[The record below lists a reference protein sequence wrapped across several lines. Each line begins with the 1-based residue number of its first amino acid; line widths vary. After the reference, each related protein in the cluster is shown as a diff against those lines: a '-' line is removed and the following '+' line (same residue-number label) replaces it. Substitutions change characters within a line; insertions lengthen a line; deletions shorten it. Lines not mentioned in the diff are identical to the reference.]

1 MKGGTQMPLLASE
14 PSIGLVA
21 GLGMGMVFVGLVCI
35 IIICYL
41 LGAVIRL
48 LKKNSNE
55 DEKPESRPVV
65 SAPAPAVSSQAQIS
79 NKQEFVAAVS
89 AAIAE
94 ELGTDV
100 SAIRIKSI
108 KKL

>member
-1 MKGGTQMPLLASE
+1 MPLLASE

-65 SAPAPAVSSQAQIS
+65 SAP
-79 NKQEFVAAVS
+79 
-89 AAIAE
+89 
-94 ELGTDV
+94 
-100 SAIRIKSI
+100 
-108 KKL
+108 